1 MSDWAGVAITLIVC
15 AALVAIVYIGT
26 SMFGDGG
33 DD

>member
-15 AALVAIVYIGT
+15 AALVAIVYIGAT
-26 SMFGDGG
+26 FEDGG